1 MLKAAAMS
9 THLFALLAVILLLL
23 SRPATPSPDDKVSC
37 ATIVSKVTS
46 CINFISDKSKDPSQ
60 TCCAG
65 VKEMSGLVKSKSDRK
80 DACECLKNT
89 LSKIKYDPSRIPLL
103 SKNCGVALILPP
115 ISKSTDCSTYESFY
129 LLVNSLLP
137 ITYCVSLLM
146 QQAIYAEL
154 VEQIN
159 QVAARILVRY
169 VKERRI
175 KHCSPIKEVD
185 AIFS

>member
-1 MLKAAAMS
+1 MLKAAAMN

-46 CINFISDKSKDPSQ
+46 CINFISGKLKDPSQ

-65 VKEMSGLVKSKSDRK
+65 VKEISGLVKSKPDRK

-137 ITYCVSLLM
+137 ITYVRTHHQSIKYSILISFLLLFSVQCV
-146 QQAIYAEL
+146 
-154 VEQIN
+154 
-159 QVAARILVRY
+159 
-169 VKERRI
+169 
-175 KHCSPIKEVD
+175 
-185 AIFS
+185 

>member
-115 ISKSTDCSTYESFY
+115 ISKSTDCSTAF
-129 LLVNSLLP
+129 
-137 ITYCVSLLM
+137 
-146 QQAIYAEL
+146 
-154 VEQIN
+154 
-159 QVAARILVRY
+159 RY
-169 VKERRI
+169 
-175 KHCSPIKEVD
+175 
-185 AIFS
+185 

>member
-1 MLKAAAMS
+1 MS

-115 ISKSTDCSTYESFY
+115 ISKSTDCSTAF
-129 LLVNSLLP
+129 
-137 ITYCVSLLM
+137 
-146 QQAIYAEL
+146 
-154 VEQIN
+154 
-159 QVAARILVRY
+159 RY
-169 VKERRI
+169 
-175 KHCSPIKEVD
+175 
-185 AIFS
+185 